1 MRAGR
6 LRHTISIEKITE
18 TQNDYGEAV
27 KAWSDH
33 LADVR
38 AAIEPI
44 NGREYFAQD
53 SRHAEVTTRFRLRYA
68 EGITN
73 KMRIRFGTRY
83 YNIVSVILPEERRC
97 AELII
102 MAKEDV
108 D

>member
-6 LRHTISIEKITE
+6 LRHTVSIERISE
-18 TQNDYGEAV
+18 TANDYGEAI
-27 KAWSDH
+27 KTWSDH
-33 LADVR
+33 LTDIR

-53 SRHAEVTTRFRLRYA
+53 SRHAEVTTRFRIRYR

-73 KMRIRFGTRY
+73 KMRIRYGTRY
-83 YNIVSVILPEERRC
+83 YNIVSVILPNERKC
-97 AELII
+97 AELIL
-102 MAKEDV
+102 MALEGV

>member
-6 LRHTISIEKITE
+6 LRHTISIEQISE

-27 KAWSDH
+27 KTW
-33 LADVR
+33 ADYLTDIR

-53 SRHAEVTTRFRLRYA
+53 SRHAEVSTRFRLRYQ

-73 KMRIRFGTRY
+73 KMRIKYGTRY
-83 YNIVSVILPEERRC
+83 YNIISVILPNERKC
-97 AELII
+97 AELIL
-102 MAKEDV
+102 MAFEDV